1 MSRILAKSIAVTVLA
16 LLASLAISFTFVPM
30 LGGEVSGAGLVMT
43 IVCPIAVALPA
54 STLHYWQS
62 ERLRRANGALMAAND
77 KLAEAYRQLHSQS
90 RLDALTGV
98 LNRHAFAQELQA
110 VSEAA
115 ASGGL
120 LFIDLDHFKSIND
133 RHGHHSGDR
142 VLREVAELLR
152 LQLDGDQFVSRHGGE
167 EFLAVLRGVTLEQ
180 ALERLQA
187 LRLALARQRMDEI
200 APGLVVTAS
209 IGVAECGPGQESPR
223 TLLAAADRQLYRA
236 KREGRNRVCGL

>member
-120 LFIDLDHFKSIND
+120 LFINLDHFKSIND
-133 RHGHHSGDR
+133 RFGHATGDEA
-142 VLREVAELLR
+142 LRAIGQLLTGHVRATDIVGR
-152 LQLDGDQFVSRHGGE
+152 LGGE
-167 EFLAVLRGVTLEQ
+167 EFGIFLHSVTAEHMLDRSHRIREAVRGLDFRTPAGAQV
-180 ALERLQA
+180 AL
-187 LRLALARQRMDEI
+187 
-200 APGLVVTAS
+200 GAS
-209 IGVAECGPGQESPR
+209 IGAFHCPAGFDPSQA
-223 TLLAAADRQLYRA
+223 LAAADGNLYRA
-236 KREGRNRVCGL
+236 KSTGRNTVIA